1 MECAGLVTVADRLYR
16 PRSPALS
23 GQLEVASDRAR
34 RARGAL
40 TDFADLPSE
49 IPMAEGLTFV
59 GPGLLLVGSDEPGES
74 GDNLFTVRLPDTR

>member
-1 MECAGLVTVADRLYR
+1 MACAGLVTVADRLYR

-34 RARGAL
+34 RARGAQRRPRRL

-59 GPGLLLVGSDEPGES
+59 GPGLLLVGSDEPRE
-74 GDNLFTVRLPDTR
+74 R